1 MTEEEIITL
10 IRAGGKAL
18 DAGVKA
24 LYQSMAQ
31 PMLRFFVHQGVSGED
46 AKDVLQETL
55 VKIVRNSEGF
65 GGSGTAKAWM
75 WQVARNC
82 LIDHKRKGANLQPS
96 AYENEL
102 VESKASSVAEIRING
117 STEERNGLQVTTFQY
132 AGKPVTNERRRLTTS
147 VSDAEWQHIEKTEA
161 SPGFE
166 AFVDERSAEQ
176 CVSEGLDAFSK
187 QEPERSYVLMMQMD
201 GSSIEEIG
209 QLIGRTVAATKEYLS
224 QCKKKIQP
232 FIAHCNE
239 LLPT

>member
-24 LYQSMAQ
+24 LYQTMAQ

-55 VKIVRNSEGF
+55 VKIVRNSETF

-82 LIDHKRKGANLQPS
+82 LIDHQRKGANLQPS

-102 VESKASSVAEIRING
+102 VESNASSVAEIRMNG
-117 STEERNGLQVTTFQY
+117 TTEERNGLQVTTFQY
-132 AGKPVTNERRRLTTS
+132 AGKPVTKERRRLTTS
-147 VSDAEWQHIEKTEA
+147 VSDAEWQNIEKTEA

-187 QEPERSYVLMMQMD
+187 EEPERSYVLMMQMD

>member
-24 LYQSMAQ
+24 LYQTMAQ

-55 VKIVRNSEGF
+55 VKIVRNSQSF

-82 LIDHKRKGANLQPS
+82 LIDHQRKGANLQPS

-102 VESKASSVAEIRING
+102 VESKASSVAEIRMNG

-187 QEPERSYVLMMQMD
+187 QEPERSYVLMMQME

-232 FIAHCNE
+232 YIAHCNE

>member
-31 PMLRFFVHQGVSGED
+31 PMLRFFVHQGLSGED

-55 VKIVRNSEGF
+55 VKIVRNSETF
-65 GGSGTAKAWM
+65 GGSGTAKAWI

-82 LIDHKRKGANLQPS
+82 LIDHQRKGANLQPS

-102 VESKASSVAEIRING
+102 VESKASSVAEIRMNG
-117 STEERNGLQVTTFQY
+117 STGERNGLQVTTFQY

>member
-24 LYQSMAQ
+24 LYQTMAQ

-55 VKIVRNSEGF
+55 VKIVRNSESF

-82 LIDHKRKGANLQPS
+82 LIDHQRKGANLQPS

-102 VESKASSVAEIRING
+102 VESKASSVAEIRMNG

>member
-1 MTEEEIITL
+1 
-10 IRAGGKAL
+10 
-18 DAGVKA
+18 
-24 LYQSMAQ
+24 
-31 PMLRFFVHQGVSGED
+31 
-46 AKDVLQETL
+46 
-55 VKIVRNSEGF
+55 
-65 GGSGTAKAWM
+65 M

-82 LIDHKRKGANLQPS
+82 LIDHQRKGANLQPS

-102 VESKASSVAEIRING
+102 VESKASSVAEIRMNG

-187 QEPERSYVLMMQMD
+187 QEPERAYVLMLQMD
-201 GSSIEEIG
+201 GSSVDEIG

-239 LLPT
+239 LLSA

>member
-24 LYQSMAQ
+24 LYQTMAQ
-31 PMLRFFVHQGVSGED
+31 PMLRFFVHQGVSGEE

-55 VKIVRNSEGF
+55 VKIVRNSETF

-82 LIDHKRKGANLQPS
+82 LIDHQRKRANLQPS

-102 VESKASSVAEIRING
+102 VESNASSVAEIRMNG

-132 AGKPVTNERRRLTTS
+132 AGKPVSNERRRLTTS

>member
-24 LYQSMAQ
+24 LYQTMAQ

-55 VKIVRNSEGF
+55 VKIVRNSETF

-82 LIDHKRKGANLQPS
+82 LIDHQRKGANLQPS

-102 VESKASSVAEIRING
+102 IESKASSVAEIRMNG

>member
-24 LYQSMAQ
+24 LYQTMAQ

-55 VKIVRNSEGF
+55 VKIVRNSETF

-82 LIDHKRKGANLQPS
+82 LIDHKRKGSILQPS

-102 VESKASSVAEIRING
+102 VESNASSVAEIRMNG
-117 STEERNGLQVTTFQY
+117 TTEERNGLQVTTFQY

-147 VSDAEWQHIEKTEA
+147 VSDAEWQNIEKTEA

>member
-10 IRAGGKAL
+10 IRTGGKAL

-24 LYQSMAQ
+24 LYQTMAQ

-55 VKIVRNSEGF
+55 VKIVRNSESF

-82 LIDHKRKGANLQPS
+82 LIDHQRKGANLQPS

-102 VESKASSVAEIRING
+102 VESKASSVAEIRMNG

>member
-24 LYQSMAQ
+24 LYQTMAQ

-55 VKIVRNSEGF
+55 VKIVRNSETF

-82 LIDHKRKGANLQPS
+82 LIDHQRKGANLQPS

-102 VESKASSVAEIRING
+102 VESNASSVAEIRMNG

>member
-24 LYQSMAQ
+24 LYQTMAQ

-55 VKIVRNSEGF
+55 VKIVRNSESF

-82 LIDHKRKGANLQPS
+82 LIDHQRKGANLQPS

-102 VESKASSVAEIRING
+102 VESKASSVAEIRMNG
-117 STEERNGLQVTTFQY
+117 STEERNGLQVTTFKY
-132 AGKPVTNERRRLTTS
+132 AGKPVANERRRLTTS
-147 VSDAEWQHIEKTEA
+147 ASDAEWQHIEKTEA

-209 QLIGRTVAATKEYLS
+209 QLLGRTVAATKEYLS

>member
-55 VKIVRNSEGF
+55 IKIVRNSESF

-82 LIDHKRKGANLQPS
+82 LIDHKRKGSILQPS
-96 AYENEL
+96 AYEKDL
-102 VESKASSVAEIRING
+102 VESKESSVADIRMNG
-117 STEERNGLQVTTFQY
+117 TTEVRDGVQVTAFQY
-132 AGKPVTNERRRLTTS
+132 AGKPAANERRSLTSS
-147 VSDAEWQHIEKTEA
+147 VGDAEWQHIEKTEA
-161 SPGFE
+161 SPDFE
-166 AFVDERSAEQ
+166 VFVDERAAEQ

-187 QEPERSYVLMMQMD
+187 QEPERAYVLMLQMD
-201 GSSIEEIG
+201 GSSVEEIG
-209 QLIGRTVAATKEYLS
+209 QRIGRTVAATKEYLS

-239 LLPT
+239 LLSA

>member
-24 LYQSMAQ
+24 LYQTMAQ
-31 PMLRFFVHQGVSGED
+31 PMPRFFVHQGVSGED

-55 VKIVRNSEGF
+55 VKIVRNSESF

-82 LIDHKRKGANLQPS
+82 LIDHQRKGANLQPS

-102 VESKASSVAEIRING
+102 VESKASSVAEIRMNG